1 MKKMML
7 IVGTAA
13 ALCAGGWMAMDAQ
26 PEGAPMEG
34 GMPDME
40 QMLAMMDATSKPDT
54 PQHAMLKQLAGDWVM
69 TAKFKMD
76 PSAPAEVSTGTC
88 KSYFVLGG
96 RQLMCE
102 VEMDML
108 FMGRRTEF
116 NGLGMMG
123 FDKATNEF
131 VSTWMDTMGTGQMRQ
146 SGTMDGENIVVE
158 GTTKHPMMGEYTV
171 KNIYKFVEGG
181 YNLEFWEK
189 GEMMGPEFMNTGVIE
204 YRRAPKKG
212 QVIGG

>member
-96 RQLMCE
+96 RQL
-102 VEMDML
+102 
-108 FMGRRTEF
+108 
-116 NGLGMMG
+116 
-123 FDKATNEF
+123 
-131 VSTWMDTMGTGQMRQ
+131 RQ
-146 SGTMDGENIVVE
+146 Q
-158 GTTKHPMMGEYTV
+158 P
-171 KNIYKFVEGG
+171 
-181 YNLEFWEK
+181 
-189 GEMMGPEFMNTGVIE
+189 
-204 YRRAPKKG
+204 
-212 QVIGG
+212 